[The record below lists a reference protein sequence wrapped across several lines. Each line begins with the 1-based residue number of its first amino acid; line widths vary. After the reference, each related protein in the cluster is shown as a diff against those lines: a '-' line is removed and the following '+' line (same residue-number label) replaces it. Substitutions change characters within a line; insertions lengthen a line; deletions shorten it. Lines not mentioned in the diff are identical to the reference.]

1 MTYTLDQI
9 KEIAIPIAKK
19 HGVKRLSLFGSYARG
34 KATDESD
41 LDFYMD
47 KGKIVGWF
55 GYFGFVYDLEDA
67 FHKHVDV
74 VSTTIED
81 KEFLK
86 SIMSYGKLLYE
97 ES

>member
-1 MTYTLDQI
+1 MPLTMDQI
-9 KEIAIPIAKK
+9 KEIAIPIAQK
-19 HGVKRLSLFGSYARG
+19 HGVKSLSLFGSYARG

-47 KGKIVGWF
+47 KGKIKGLIA
-55 GYFGFVYDLEDA
+55 YYDFVLDLEDA

-81 KEFLK
+81 KKFLK
-86 SIMSYGKLLYE
+86 SIMSYG
-97 ES
+97 